1 MTATMERA
9 RSMIKNMNRGIR
21 LKRSMAARLRRRSV
35 KKVVSERLLN
45 KYSKLRRIK
54 KKNVHN

>member
-1 MTATMERA
+1 
-9 RSMIKNMNRGIR
+9 MNRGIR